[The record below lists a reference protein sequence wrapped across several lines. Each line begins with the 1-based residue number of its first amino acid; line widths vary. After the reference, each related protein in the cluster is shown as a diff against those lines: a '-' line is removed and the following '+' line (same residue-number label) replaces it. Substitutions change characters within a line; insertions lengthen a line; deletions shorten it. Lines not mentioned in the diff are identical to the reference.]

1 MRQLTLL
8 QTLEFYDVP
17 QIVTAADATGTRYL
31 CTLYDQGTDCFRY
44 LGVQISEPRL
54 KAFIGGQL
62 DLRTV
67 YTAPEVENAL
77 YIVEAKEAQL
87 AATSLLNPQDITEE
101 MLPEKGYVF
110 DGTDIVEDA
119 ESQTDMYQLEVP
131 ANDRMTF
138 STLIARMGWR
148 VLSFGKDFHKIA
160 VL

>member
-1 MRQLTLL
+1 MRPLTLL

-31 CTLYDQGTDCFRY
+31 CTLYEQGADSFRY

-62 DLRTV
+62 DLRTA

-77 YIVEAKEAQL
+77 YIVEAKESQL
-87 AATSLLNPQDITEE
+87 TAISLLAPQDIAEN

-110 DGTDIVEDA
+110 DGTDIIDNA

-148 VLSFGKDFHKIA
+148 ALSLGKDFSKVA

>member
-1 MRQLTLL
+1 M
-8 QTLEFYDVP
+8 
-17 QIVTAADATGTRYL
+17 
-31 CTLYDQGTDCFRY
+31 
-44 LGVQISEPRL
+44 
-54 KAFIGGQL
+54 
-62 DLRTV
+62 RTV

>member
-1 MRQLTLL
+1 MRPLTLL

-31 CTLYDQGTDCFRY
+31 CTLFDQGTDSFRY

-62 DLRTV
+62 DLRTA
-67 YTAPEVENAL
+67 YTNPEVENAL
-77 YIVEAKEAQL
+77 YIVEAKDAQL
-87 AATSLLNPQDITEE
+87 AATLLLAPQDITEA

-110 DGTDIVEDA
+110 DGTDIVDDA

-148 VLSFGKDFHKIA
+148 VLSLGKDFHKIA

>member
-1 MRQLTLL
+1 MRKLTLL

-17 QIVTAADATGTRYL
+17 QIVTAVDATGTRYL
-31 CTLYDQGTDCFRY
+31 CTLYDQAADSFRY

-62 DLRTV
+62 DLRAA
-67 YTAPEVENAL
+67 YTDPEVENAL

-87 AATSLLNPQDITEE
+87 TATSSLAPQDITEN
-101 MLPEKGYVF
+101 MLPAKGYVF

-138 STLIARMGWR
+138 STLITRMGWR
-148 VLSFGKDFHKIA
+148 VLSLGKDFRKVA